1 MNGNKVSLY
10 TEVDRIL
17 EQYEYESNYLIQVLL
32 DIQKM
37 NRWLPEDVLL
47 YVSEKLEVPLPQV
60 YQIAT
65 FYKGFSL
72 NRRGEHTIAVC
83 QGTACHVR
91 GASPLL
97 EKVTQKLQIAPG
109 KTTEDNCFSLLT
121 VNCMGCCALGP
132 VLAVDD
138 TYYSNPSAAEFA
150 KILKKY
156 S

>member
-1 MNGNKVSLY
+1 MHRKNVPLY
-10 TEVDRIL
+10 QEIDRIL

-47 YVSEKLEVPLPQV
+47 YVSEKLEVPLPRI

-65 FYKGFSL
+65 FYKAFSL
-72 NRRGEHTIAVC
+72 NARGEHIIAVC

-97 EKVTQKLQIAPG
+97 EKVMQKLQIAPG
-109 KTTEDNCFSLLT
+109 KTMEDNSFTLLT

-132 VLAVDD
+132 VLAVDT

-150 KILKKY
+150 EILKKY